1 MTRNRP
7 IPSLTEPER
16 DYVRALLAYEDEAI
30 LAFNKPSGLPTQV
43 RGNRARNLDHLLWAF
58 AKSNGKRPRLVHRI
72 DAETSGVLVVART
85 QPAAAHLSESFAE
98 RRAQKTY
105 LALVRG
111 NLPEQNEG
119 VIEAAIA
126 RRPGERGGEIAK
138 IVDGG
143 AEGAKPART
152 AWRVLVRKNDT
163 ALMQLTPE
171 TGRMHQIRVHLAY
184 IGCPI
189 LGDRIYGAGRLSAER
204 CMLHASGLVI
214 PHPGGGTLDVSAPLP
229 ADFTARAQTA
239 GLDIAPLAQAPAS
252 S

>member
-1 MTRNRP
+1 MSRNTP
-7 IPSLTEPER
+7 IPRLSDDQKARIRAWLIHE
-16 DYVRALLAYEDEAI
+16 DAALLAFD
-30 LAFNKPSGLPTQV
+30 KPAGVPVQT
-43 RGNRARNLDHLLWAF
+43 RGNRGESLDHLLWAF

-72 DAETSGVLVVART
+72 DAETSGVLLVART

-111 NLPEQNEG
+111 DLPEGDKG

-126 RRPGERGGEIAK
+126 RRAGERGGEIAK
-138 IVDGG
+138 IVDAD
-143 AEGAKPART
+143 AEGAKLSRT
-152 AWRVLVRKNDT
+152 AWRVLARKNDT
-163 ALMQLTPE
+163 ALMQLSPE

-189 LGDRIYGAGRLSAER
+189 LGDRTYGAGRLSAER

-214 PHPGGGTLDVSAPLP
+214 PQPGGGTLDLAAPLP
-229 ADFTARAQTA
+229 SDFIARAEAA

>member
-1 MTRNRP
+1 MSRNTP
-7 IPSLTEPER
+7 IPRLSDDQKARIRAWLILE
-16 DYVRALLAYEDEAI
+16 DAALLAFD
-30 LAFNKPSGLPTQV
+30 KPAGVPVQT
-43 RGNRARNLDHLLWAF
+43 RGNRGESLDHLLWAF

-72 DAETSGVLVVART
+72 DAETSGVLLVART

-98 RRAQKTY
+98 RRAKKTY

-111 NLPEQNEG
+111 HLPDQDEG

-138 IVDGG
+138 IVDAG

-152 AWRVLVRKNDT
+152 AWQVLARKGDT
-163 ALMQLTPE
+163 ALLELTPE
-171 TGRMHQIRVHLAY
+171 TGRMHQIRVHLAC

-189 LGDRIYGAGRLSAER
+189 LGDRTYGAGRLSAER

-214 PHPGGGTLDVSAPLP
+214 PQPGGGTLDLAAPLP
-229 ADFTARAQTA
+229 SDFIARAKAA